1 MVPKKR
7 QSKRVRMAHRY
18 RIAGRIKDH
27 QRKERRGEKKNI
39 KGNRKSK
46 KDPGIPNNW
55 PFKEELLNEVERQRQ
70 EAEEEKKKKKALN
83 KKKKTTPKKTL
94 VEEEVTENDLEKSEE

>member
-7 QSKRVRMAHRY
+7 Q
-18 RIAGRIKDH
+18 
-27 QRKERRGEKKNI
+27 
-39 KGNRKSK
+39 KSK

-94 VEEEVTENDLEKSEE
+94 VEEEVIENDLEKSEE